1 MAVFLANDP
10 AIRIGMIV
18 LATDALPPHLL
29 AVLHAVLHVAD
40 AQVVSSRERVMA
52 VGARQMDGGC
62 TGSADNLR
70 SIEVEFGHRD
80 RGGARDAG
88 SFIDF

>member
-1 MAVFLANDP
+1 MVPTMAVFLANDP

-40 AQVVSSRERVMA
+40 AHVVSSRERVMA
-52 VGARQMDGGC
+52 VDRAADGRWVHWIGP
-62 TGSADNLR
+62 T
-70 SIEVEFGHRD
+70 IFD
-80 RGGARDAG
+80 RGRNRAPGRG
-88 SFIDF
+88 

>member
-1 MAVFLANDP
+1 MVPTMAVFLANEP

-18 LATDALPPHLL
+18 LATDELPPHLL

-52 VGARQMDGGC
+52 VGRAPDGRWVHWIGRQSSTRLNSG
-62 TGSADNLR
+62 TVPATTPR
-70 SIEVEFGHRD
+70 T
-80 RGGARDAG
+80 
-88 SFIDF
+88 